1 MAIFKEMD
9 DTTAVKILSLM
20 KPDVVG
26 PIFEEMS
33 SLATPE
39 GAPLARR
46 AAVLSE
52 KLRLMKDSKP
62 PATS

>member
-1 MAIFKEMD
+1 MD

-33 SLATPE
+33 KTAGTE
-39 GAPLARR
+39 GPLARR

-52 KLRLMKDSKP
+52 KLRLVKSAKAP
-62 PATS
+62 TPS

>member
-1 MAIFKEMD
+1 
-9 DTTAVKILSLM
+9 
-20 KPDVVG
+20 
-26 PIFEEMS
+26 MS

-52 KLRLMKDSKP
+52 KLRLMKASKP